1 MSEEERMM
9 EVAPAAPSL
18 EQTPSLERT
27 VTSAE
32 TELVEVRDALER
44 AKSELERLTRLQH
57 HQLGPF
63 YDRLDQLDLLIAE
76 AQTAGRPPHGRH
88 GKPPLDALTDELP
101 EPEPPPSIEDY
112 NSSLRFVDPAP
123 EEADGARG
131 QASDASSAV
140 RRVFRD
146 LARRAHPDLAQD
158 PAEKERRTAFIAR
171 VNEAYRRADLYELQ
185 RLAEEWAVIGAE
197 GPAPGSAERDPWL
210 RRRLIWL
217 RARIAEARV
226 ERETVLSSPLGRAL
240 AEFGSEQA
248 LEVLRSHLWEQVKV
262 KERELQTLY
271 AGEAALPQ
279 PSSPAPAAQELAS
292 PPQQIKRGFFG

>member
-1 MSEEERMM
+1 MM
-9 EVAPAAPSL
+9 EVAPPAPSS
-18 EQTPSLERT
+18 EQTPSLEQT

-32 TELVEVRDALER
+32 TELVEARDALER
-44 AKSELERLTRLQH
+44 AASELERLTRLQH

-76 AQTAGRPPHGRH
+76 AQSAGRPPHGRH
-88 GKPPLDALTDELP
+88 GKPPLDPLSDPLP
-101 EPEPPPSIEDY
+101 EPGPPPAAEDY
-112 NSSLRFVDPAP
+112 NSNLRFVEPVP
-123 EEADGARG
+123 EEADAARG
-131 QASDASSAV
+131 QASDAVSAV

-158 PAEKERRTAFIAR
+158 PVEKERRTAFIAR

-197 GPAPGSAERDPWL
+197 GPAPGSAERDLWL

-226 ERETVLSSPLGRAL
+226 ERETLLSSPLGRAL

-248 LEVLRSHLWEQVKV
+248 LEVLRSHLWEQIKV
-262 KERELQTLY
+262 KERELQVVY
-271 AGEAALPQ
+271 AGAVAAEPALPQ
-279 PSSPAPAAQELAS
+279 QPAVQELPSSPPV
-292 PPQQIKRGFFG
+292 KRGFFG